1 VTRPTGRPA
10 GWRAGGAGLRYLW
23 LIHRQHPLVC
33 PPVVVPAFSEALRHV
48 VRAAVAAVG
57 LGAAVGTTISIRPN
71 HMPLSFLVQ
80 DGDSQNSKLV
90 ADRIGSVEVTRA
102 LRTYAPRKKLVDA
115 AHFDRGRVALHAL
128 VVMWHERRTPGTLPA
143 MWHPGT
149 LPAATPAAALATA
162 LAAVVAAVALATIA
176 PARIVAVPT
185 ALATVTKVGALAM
198 AAATPIVATIVAVA
212 TVVTVAAVTAAVAL
226 AKAAAVNVLTL
237 AIAATVNVLTLAIA
251 AAAAT
256 GAIESVGEATGATSR
271 AATAL
276 KFPARPTV
284 IGSRAGRSALVAFA
298 VAPRESLGRIAT
310 VVALGI
316 SLAPVPLAPAP
327 LIVAVVLLI
336 LVVPPMSYRLRLL
349 VVVSTAQ
356 ASERSD
362 LEKRLSRGI

>member
-1 VTRPTGRPA
+1 
-10 GWRAGGAGLRYLW
+10 
-23 LIHRQHPLVC
+23 
-33 PPVVVPAFSEALRHV
+33 
-48 VRAAVAAVG
+48 
-57 LGAAVGTTISIRPN
+57 
-71 HMPLSFLVQ
+71 
-80 DGDSQNSKLV
+80 
-90 ADRIGSVEVTRA
+90 
-102 LRTYAPRKKLVDA
+102 
-115 AHFDRGRVALHAL
+115 
-128 VVMWHERRTPGTLPA
+128 
-143 MWHPGT
+143 
-149 LPAATPAAALATA
+149 
-162 LAAVVAAVALATIA
+162 
-176 PARIVAVPT
+176 
-185 ALATVTKVGALAM
+185 M

-212 TVVTVAAVTAAVAL
+212 TVVTVAAVTAAIALAKAAAVNVLTL

>member
-1 VTRPTGRPA
+1 
-10 GWRAGGAGLRYLW
+10 
-23 LIHRQHPLVC
+23 
-33 PPVVVPAFSEALRHV
+33 
-48 VRAAVAAVG
+48 
-57 LGAAVGTTISIRPN
+57 
-71 HMPLSFLVQ
+71 
-80 DGDSQNSKLV
+80 
-90 ADRIGSVEVTRA
+90 
-102 LRTYAPRKKLVDA
+102 
-115 AHFDRGRVALHAL
+115 
-128 VVMWHERRTPGTLPA
+128 
-143 MWHPGT
+143 
-149 LPAATPAAALATA
+149 
-162 LAAVVAAVALATIA
+162 
-176 PARIVAVPT
+176 
-185 ALATVTKVGALAM
+185 M

-212 TVVTVAAVTAAVAL
+212 TVVTVAAVTAAIAL

-336 LVVPPMSYRLRLL
+336 LVVPLPLSYRLL

-362 LEKRLSRGI
+362 QEKRLSRGI